1 MKKTVL
7 ILLVVMLLVPVGLF
21 ASLFNFSVGATAQY
35 NKPFDI
41 STAGEEEWAQLGEI
55 ESYAFGAD
63 IRTRLL
69 FVELDVTALYSQ
81 EEYLGVDYY
90 QLSGLITGGVS
101 LDLLGLVRVG
111 LGMGPRVYALFDE
124 NGEGFIYNEDGIL
137 DDNTDFAVAFM
148 NAPMTYRATAD
159 VKLGNILLGLNYTVD
174 SMGFTFTNM
183 DTAKLAPDFTNGRIG
198 ASVLFTL
205 F

>member
-7 ILLVVMLLVPVGLF
+7 VLLIVMLLVPMGLF

-35 NKPFDI
+35 NKPFDV
-41 STAGEEEWAQLGEI
+41 STATEEDWAQLAEI

-81 EEYLGVDYY
+81 EEDGDYY
-90 QLSGLITGGVS
+90 KLSGLITGGVS
-101 LDLLGLVRVG
+101 LDLLGLARVG

-124 NGEGFIYNEDGIL
+124 NGEAFIYSDEGEITP
-137 DDNTDFAVAFM
+137 NTDFAEAFM

-159 VKLGNILLGLNYTVD
+159 FKLGNILLGINYTVD
-174 SMGFTFTNM
+174 SDGFTFTNM
-183 DTAKLAPDFTNGRIG
+183 DTAKLAPDFANGRIG

>member
-7 ILLVVMLLVPVGLF
+7 VLLIAMLLVPAGLF
-21 ASLFNFSVGATAQY
+21 ASMFNFSVGATAQY
-35 NKPFDI
+35 NKPFDV
-41 STAGEEEWAQLGEI
+41 STAGEEEWSQLLEI

-69 FVELDVTALYSQ
+69 FVELDITALYSQ
-81 EEYLGVDYY
+81 EVYDSTNYY

-124 NGEGFIYNEDGIL
+124 SGTGFIWSDEGIL
-137 DDNTDFAVAFM
+137 DENTDFAQAFM
-148 NAPMTYRATAD
+148 QAPMTYRATAD
-159 VKLGNILLGLNYTVD
+159 VKLGNILLGINYTVD
-174 SMGFTFTNM
+174 SMGFTFNNM
-183 DTAKLAPDFTNGRIG
+183 DTAKLAPDFANGRIG